1 MDPVLIVEDSAAM
14 RTYLRAM
21 LEAEGVDDV
30 VEAPNALEA
39 LRVLARQ
46 PVRLVLLDIN
56 MPTLSGLELLSMIRQ
71 NPTHGQVPVVMVTTE
86 GRASER
92 QRAEALGVRGYLTK
106 PFTAEALRAV
116 LA

>member
-1 MDPVLIVEDSAAM
+1 MDPVLVVDDSAAM
-14 RTYLRAM
+14 RAYLRAM
-21 LEAEGVDDV
+21 LEAEGVEDV
-30 VEAPNALEA
+30 IEAPNALEA

-71 NPTHGQVPVVMVTTE
+71 NPTHREMPVVMVTTE

-92 QRAEALGVRGYLTK
+92 QRAASLGATGYLTK

-116 LA
+116 LP